1 VAIQTGTYRLGPD
14 HGTLSVRTTRSGAA
28 AKAGHNLLIHVTSWN
43 ATIAVADDPSRSSVQ
58 LEADGASLRV
68 REGKGGMQALGED
81 DMASIVKS
89 IDEDVLKR
97 QGIVFRST
105 SVRPSDDGRGL
116 RVEGDLTLVGR
127 THPVAFSIEVDD
139 QGTLV
144 GGCMLTQSDWGIK
157 PYSTLFGAL
166 KVVDDVE
173 VAIEAVLPPQSV

>member
-1 VAIQTGTYRLGPD
+1 MAIQTGTFRLGPD

-43 ATIAVADDPSRSSVQ
+43 ATIVVAPDPNDSTVE

-81 DMASIVKS
+81 DMASIVTS

-97 QGIVFRST
+97 QGITFRST
-105 SVRPSDDGRGL
+105 SVRPTGDGRGL
-116 RVEGDLTLVGR
+116 RVEGDLTIVGKTR
-127 THPVAFSIEVDD
+127 PVSFPLEVDD
-139 QGTLV
+139 SGTLV
-144 GGCMLTQSDWGIK
+144 GGCVITQSEWGIK

-173 VAIEAVLPPQSV
+173 VSVEAVLPAPSA